1 MRKLTVEK
9 FGLCAIRDALTKFDL
24 AGARNALSL
33 AVDANLDVSGK
44 VQKLDRRGGEQCKLV
59 IESSD
64 ASSFIVFA
72 DCLPDAEN
80 VKRHQIRKG
89 SLVSVRGKLQAFGA
103 SAVNLIGCRLR

>member
-9 FGLCAIRDALTKFDL
+9 FGLCAIRDVLTKFDL

-33 AVDANLDVSGK
+33 AVDANLDVSRK
-44 VQKLDRRGGEQCKLV
+44 VQKVAQRDEQCKLV
-59 IESSD
+59 IESGD
-64 ASSFIVFA
+64 AAGFVVFA

-80 VKRHQIRKG
+80 VKRPQIRKG
-89 SLVSVRGKLQAFGA
+89 SLVSVRGKLEAFGA